1 MTSTLMPSAHKKN
14 SRRTLILVLVA
25 FILPVVLAKLA
36 LQDHWFNYGVTNKGT
51 LVANEITL
59 KKMGIDKAQFNNKWL
74 MLYVLPDVCAVQC
87 QQILHNINNTYIALG
102 KEAERVIPLVLTNK
116 QLTSQQQAQLHSKKW
131 QIQRLPTK
139 TQQLFTQPQ
148 VLIVD
153 PLGNVILSHQPP
165 QNNQALPLFGKAL
178 LADFKKLLKYSR
190 IG

>member
-1 MTSTLMPSAHKKN
+1 MTTLTRSNPNKKR

-25 FILPVVLAKLA
+25 FILPIVLAKLA

-59 KKMGIDKAQFNNKWL
+59 QKIGMDKAQFNNKWL
-74 MLYVLPDVCAVQC
+74 MLYVLPEACAEQC
-87 QQILHNINNTYIALG
+87 QQILHNINNTYVALG
-102 KEAERVIPLVLTNK
+102 KEAVRVIPLVLTNSK
-116 QLTSQQQAQLHSKKW
+116 LTKPQQAQLHSKKW
-131 QIQRLPTK
+131 QIQNLPIK
-139 TQQLFTQPQ
+139 AQQLFSQPQ

-165 QNNQALPLFGKAL
+165 KNNQQLPLFGKAL
-178 LADFKKLLKYSR
+178 LADLKKLLKYSR